1 MGLVGKI
8 GLGMKIDLKR
18 GPYVHATRER
28 KRCMK
33 VHARQT
39 RIFICCC
46 LVVYFCAV
54 GFLTAFCDAVKK
66 GQNSTVALKSKANH
80 IAFIAPGPFRSKNFT
95 PISWRETPGYLSY
108 KII

>member
-39 RIFICCC
+39 RI
-46 LVVYFCAV
+46 LSVVASLSTFV
-54 GFLTAFCDAVKK
+54 LLGF
-66 GQNSTVALKSKANH
+66 
-80 IAFIAPGPFRSKNFT
+80 
-95 PISWRETPGYLSY
+95 
-108 KII
+108 